1 MDFSIIIPARYA
13 SSRLPAKLLKDING
27 KTLIEHT
34 YSNAVKSDASRV
46 IIATDDVRIKTIAED
61 FGAEVCMTN
70 DSHISGTSRL
80 SEVVSVLNF
89 QDDDVVVNLQG
100 DEPMMSPSAINQVAS
115 NLSSSG
121 MSVATLCEKIDTEDA
136 YFDENCV
143 KVVYNSRGKAMYF
156 SRSPI
161 PAFRDSAKI
170 NLDLCFR
177 HIGLYAYRVNF
188 LKDYTNMTISSL
200 EMAEKLEQLTFLTH
214 GFDIHVETSCAST
227 GYGVDT
233 ESDLIKVKKF
243 EAEVLSYGMAVPKLD
258 DEELINHLIAKQKL
272 IKFDDG
278 HYVHVDA
285 LEKLISDLRTHF
297 AKNNMMEFS
306 EFRELSG
313 LSRKLGIPTLEYLD
327 SVGYTHRQDNVR
339 VPGPKL
345 ETE

>member
-121 MSVATLCEKIDTEDA
+121 MSVATLCEKIDTEEA

-161 PAFRDSAKI
+161 PAFRDSTKI

-188 LKDYTNMTISSL
+188 LKDYTNMAISSL

-233 ESDLIKVKKF
+233 ESDLIKVKK
-243 EAEVLSYGMAVPKLD
+243 E
-258 DEELINHLIAKQKL
+258 
-272 IKFDDG
+272 IK
-278 HYVHVDA
+278 
-285 LEKLISDLRTHF
+285 K
-297 AKNNMMEFS
+297 
-306 EFRELSG
+306 
-313 LSRKLGIPTLEYLD
+313 
-327 SVGYTHRQDNVR
+327 
-339 VPGPKL
+339 
-345 ETE
+345 

>member
-70 DSHISGTSRL
+70 DSHTSGTSRL

-89 QDDDVVVNLQG
+89 QDNDVVVNLQG

-121 MSVATLCEKIDTEDA
+121 MSVATLCEKIDTEEA

-161 PAFRDSAKI
+161 PAFRDSTKI

-188 LKDYTNMTISSL
+188 LKDYTNMAISSL

-233 ESDLIKVKKF
+233 ESDLIKVKK
-243 EAEVLSYGMAVPKLD
+243 E
-258 DEELINHLIAKQKL
+258 
-272 IKFDDG
+272 IK
-278 HYVHVDA
+278 
-285 LEKLISDLRTHF
+285 K
-297 AKNNMMEFS
+297 
-306 EFRELSG
+306 
-313 LSRKLGIPTLEYLD
+313 
-327 SVGYTHRQDNVR
+327 
-339 VPGPKL
+339 
-345 ETE
+345 

>member
-80 SEVVSVLNF
+80 SEVVSVLNY

-233 ESDLIKVKKF
+233 KSDLIKVKK
-243 EAEVLSYGMAVPKLD
+243 
-258 DEELINHLIAKQKL
+258 ELKK
-272 IKFDDG
+272 
-278 HYVHVDA
+278 
-285 LEKLISDLRTHF
+285 
-297 AKNNMMEFS
+297 
-306 EFRELSG
+306 
-313 LSRKLGIPTLEYLD
+313 
-327 SVGYTHRQDNVR
+327 
-339 VPGPKL
+339 
-345 ETE
+345 

>member
-121 MSVATLCEKIDTEDA
+121 MSVATLCEKIDTEEA

-177 HIGLYAYRVNF
+177 HIGLY
-188 LKDYTNMTISSL
+188 
-200 EMAEKLEQLTFLTH
+200 
-214 GFDIHVETSCAST
+214 
-227 GYGVDT
+227 
-233 ESDLIKVKKF
+233 
-243 EAEVLSYGMAVPKLD
+243 
-258 DEELINHLIAKQKL
+258 
-272 IKFDDG
+272 
-278 HYVHVDA
+278 
-285 LEKLISDLRTHF
+285 
-297 AKNNMMEFS
+297 
-306 EFRELSG
+306 
-313 LSRKLGIPTLEYLD
+313 
-327 SVGYTHRQDNVR
+327 
-339 VPGPKL
+339 
-345 ETE
+345 

>member
-100 DEPMMSPSAINQVAS
+100 DEPMMSPGAINQVAS

-121 MSVATLCEKIDTEDA
+121 MSVATLCEKIDTEEA

-161 PAFRDSAKI
+161 PAFRDSTKI

-188 LKDYTNMTISSL
+188 LKDYTNMAISSL

-214 GFDIHVETSCAST
+214 GFDIHVETACAST

-233 ESDLIKVKKF
+233 ESDLIKVKK
-243 EAEVLSYGMAVPKLD
+243 
-258 DEELINHLIAKQKL
+258 ELKK
-272 IKFDDG
+272 
-278 HYVHVDA
+278 
-285 LEKLISDLRTHF
+285 
-297 AKNNMMEFS
+297 
-306 EFRELSG
+306 
-313 LSRKLGIPTLEYLD
+313 
-327 SVGYTHRQDNVR
+327 
-339 VPGPKL
+339 
-345 ETE
+345 

>member
-70 DSHISGTSRL
+70 DSHTSGTSRL

-89 QDDDVVVNLQG
+89 QDNDVVVNLQG

-121 MSVATLCEKIDTEDA
+121 MSVATLCEKIDTEEA

-188 LKDYTNMTISSL
+188 LKDYTNMAISSL

-233 ESDLIKVKKF
+233 ESDLIKVKK
-243 EAEVLSYGMAVPKLD
+243 E
-258 DEELINHLIAKQKL
+258 
-272 IKFDDG
+272 IK
-278 HYVHVDA
+278 
-285 LEKLISDLRTHF
+285 K
-297 AKNNMMEFS
+297 
-306 EFRELSG
+306 
-313 LSRKLGIPTLEYLD
+313 
-327 SVGYTHRQDNVR
+327 
-339 VPGPKL
+339 
-345 ETE
+345 